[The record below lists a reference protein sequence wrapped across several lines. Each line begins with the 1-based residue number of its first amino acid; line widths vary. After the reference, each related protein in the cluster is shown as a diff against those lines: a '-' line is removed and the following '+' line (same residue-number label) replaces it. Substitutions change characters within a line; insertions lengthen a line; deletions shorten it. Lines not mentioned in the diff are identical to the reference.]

1 MKRQLIIAAF
11 FVLLAG
17 MANGVMDDLQFHYYD
32 SIASNWNEQFWNPEI
47 SWRNKYASTE
57 EGALVRPLQSKFFG
71 STSFLVFLTDG
82 WHLFK
87 FIFLL
92 CLHMLIAL
100 LLVRQKWTWKTLV
113 KTTLIWL
120 AVYSL
125 QTAGFYITYSL
136 F

>member
-1 MKRQLIIAAF
+1 MKARLIIAGVF
-11 FVLLAG
+11 ILLAG

-32 SIASNWNEQFWNPEI
+32 SIASNWDEQFWNPEI
-47 SWRNKYASTE
+47 SWRNKYASNQ
-57 EGALVRPLQSKFFG
+57 EGALVRPLQPKFFG

-82 WHLFK
+82 WHLAK

-92 CLHMLIAL
+92 CLHILITL

-120 AVYSL
+120 AIYSL

-136 F
+136 L